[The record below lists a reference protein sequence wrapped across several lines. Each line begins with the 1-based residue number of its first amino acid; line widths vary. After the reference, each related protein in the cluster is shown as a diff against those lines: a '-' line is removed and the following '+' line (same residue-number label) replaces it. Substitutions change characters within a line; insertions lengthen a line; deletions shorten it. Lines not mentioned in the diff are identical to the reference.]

1 LVELTSSAKV
11 ICDGWRRLPDRDGK
25 VGMEQYRLSF
35 VEYYLR
41 RFARKNDVILD
52 IGCGMGQYRGSTD
65 DFYVGLDLTNEPY
78 GDKGPRG
85 VDVVASGT
93 DIPARSES
101 YDLVFS
107 VGALYHM
114 PSPLGVLTE
123 CYRVLRQGGRVLIFD
138 YNRRTQ
144 KRLEVSEGHKPPCW
158 TQWKLKNLPQEA
170 GFAQCDLLL
179 PVCHEVGGVLRR
191 ILLLRNELHGT
202 WIIVTGIK

>member
-1 LVELTSSAKV
+1 M
-11 ICDGWRRLPDRDGK
+11 PDRDGK

-65 DFYVGLDLTNEPY
+65 AFYVGLDLTNEPY

-101 YDLVFS
+101 
-107 VGALYHM
+107 
-114 PSPLGVLTE
+114 
-123 CYRVLRQGGRVLIFD
+123 
-138 YNRRTQ
+138 
-144 KRLEVSEGHKPPCW
+144 
-158 TQWKLKNLPQEA
+158 
-170 GFAQCDLLL
+170 
-179 PVCHEVGGVLRR
+179 
-191 ILLLRNELHGT
+191 
-202 WIIVTGIK
+202 